1 MLRRI
6 LKVSFQSRVLFLSKS
21 FPSPSPFTN
30 TSFSPSAI
38 FQSRFSFASTE
49 KKPNESEEI
58 IEENEQF
65 KEDEYEGIEIIDE
78 AENKGSLQKI
88 SAEKVAR
95 FENMET
101 EECTVRKI
109 GDKLLIKSSYGI
121 FQLKGSL
128 VPEHKIEQIKNLY
141 YINDNASINYI
152 RKVLKSDPNALVV
165 FEPSSH
171 YVNMM
176 GLFNGYKKKV
186 YTQFFGTSKK
196 PRNPFKGC
204 KTNMEIFNLNRRI
217 KMQIKQLLTRICFI
231 VDYDGTLRLKGEN
244 IPHSET
250 LKAQLSASE
259 AKDDENTKVGFYKY
273 HYFIPATYWQG
284 IHSSDQ
290 WEKSGIPVE
299 ALSGKKI
306 YPLYS
311 VWSPT
316 SQNYLSLLE
325 DYLEEKRNMI
335 KSRKNILDIGCG
347 TGVLSFMTV
356 QKVGSKD
363 VFAIDVN
370 PKAVECT
377 QLNTQLLDMTDS
389 VKVEHFDVV
398 DAVKNNSTEN
408 KLREIK

>member
-1 MLRRI
+1 
-6 LKVSFQSRVLFLSKS
+6 V
-21 FPSPSPFTN
+21 
-30 TSFSPSAI
+30 
-38 FQSRFSFASTE
+38 
-49 KKPNESEEI
+49 
-58 IEENEQF
+58 
-65 KEDEYEGIEIIDE
+65 
-78 AENKGSLQKI
+78 
-88 SAEKVAR
+88 
-95 FENMET
+95 
-101 EECTVRKI
+101 
-109 GDKLLIKSSYGI
+109 
-121 FQLKGSL
+121 
-128 VPEHKIEQIKNLY
+128 
-141 YINDNASINYI
+141 
-152 RKVLKSDPNALVV
+152 
-165 FEPSSH
+165 
-171 YVNMM
+171 
-176 GLFNGYKKKV
+176 
-186 YTQFFGTSKK
+186 
-196 PRNPFKGC
+196 
-204 KTNMEIFNLNRRI
+204 
-217 KMQIKQLLTRICFI
+217 
-231 VDYDGTLRLKGEN
+231 
-244 IPHSET
+244 
-250 LKAQLSASE
+250 
-259 AKDDENTKVGFYKY
+259 
-273 HYFIPATYWQG
+273 TYWQG

-398 DAVKNNSTEN
+398 DAVKSNSTEN
-408 KLREIK
+408 KLREAK